1 MQILDNLM
9 NEMDSAATRLDA
21 ALKRLEG
28 ALEAHLTR
36 AGDPAALRAEI
47 AALAHD
53 RSRLAEELDDA
64 LGREQELQ
72 ALADEASEALGA
84 AILEVRAA
92 LNDEEQEPGD
102 GQG

>member
-1 MQILDNLM
+1 MQILHNLM

-21 ALKRLEG
+21 ALKRLEV
-28 ALEAHLTR
+28 ALGAHLTR

-47 AALAHD
+47 AALVAD
-53 RSRLAEELDDA
+53 RSKLAEELDDA
-64 LGREQELQ
+64 LTREQELQ
-72 ALADEASEALGA
+72 VLADEASETLGA

-92 LNDEEQEPGD
+92 LGPEEEEPGD

>member
-47 AALAHD
+47 AALAAD
-53 RSRLAEELDDA
+53 RSSLAEELDEA

-72 ALADEASEALGA
+72 ALADEASGALGA

-92 LNDEEQEPGD
+92 LSDEEQEPGD

>member
-1 MQILDNLM
+1 MQILDIIM
-9 NEMDSAATRLDA
+9 NEMDSAAIRLDA
-21 ALKRLEG
+21 ALKRLEV

-47 AALAHD
+47 FALAQD
-53 RSRLAEELDDA
+53 RSRLAQELDEA
-64 LGREQELQ
+64 LAREQELQ
-72 ALADEASEALGA
+72 ALADEASEALSA

-92 LNDEEQEPGD
+92 LGPEDKEPGD